1 MVFSEV
7 HTVMFSKGKRLASHS
22 FPGTIFEEARLFTVF
37 SIRKGMFAAHLH
49 LEQYFYLWHIL
60 SFGIAVIGA
69 AKTQEELGKSK
80 LLILHFARERT
91 TWV

>member
-37 SIRKGMFAAHLH
+37 SIGKGMFAAHLH
-49 LEQYFYLWHIL
+49 WEQYFYLWV

-69 AKTQEELGKSK
+69 AKTREELGKSK

-91 TWV
+91 SWV